1 LMPPRSHPDRDRRQ
15 EQVLAAQVRLL
26 YANRGT
32 SAAVTLVAAAALARF
47 EWNVAPRGIIIGW
60 CVYMIL
66 ATAARMTL
74 ALRYKRASPSGLDT
88 RWWGG
93 AFAIGAGLAGLGW
106 GAAGVLLYPEA
117 DLAHQMFLLFIVG
130 GMMLGGAYLLAPR
143 PAAFLAFLLPT
154 GIAPALRLLLE
165 GARRGDE
172 SHLAM
177 GVMACLFTGA
187 TLLTT
192 SRIHRMLTASLGVQ
206 FENRELV
213 DDLRAAKD
221 GVEALNEQLEARVEQ
236 RTAELQ
242 LYAEQLRA
250 EMEQRKEIEEELLRA
265 RKLESLGVLAG
276 GIAHDFNNF
285 LTVIQGN
292 VEMAKMQLDSG
303 HPVQT
308 ILSSVAN
315 ACTRAAFLSSQL
327 LTFAKG
333 GVPVRRPADIGQ
345 LVRDAVKLA
354 RAGAQ
359 TTFDVG
365 ISSDLRCA
373 EVDPGQIVQALHS
386 ILLNA
391 RQAMPEGGIVEVRA
405 GNAIVPD
412 HPETES
418 RVRIS
423 IRDYGSG
430 IPLDVLPRIFDPY
443 FSTRPGAS
451 GLGLATAY
459 AIVSKHGGTLSVESK
474 PGVGSEF
481 TIDLPAT
488 QASPAPKAP
497 AVSAPIQT
505 GTGRVLIMD
514 DEEALRELLHA
525 VLTKQG
531 YQVKAARDGAEAIA
545 LCEDA
550 AANGRPFAVALL
562 DLTVSSG
569 MGGLEAA
576 ARLKELDPNLKLIVS
591 SGYADNRV
599 MADFRKYGFDDVI
612 RKPWAIA
619 QVSEVF
625 RRLLEAGADRRRK

>member
-1 LMPPRSHPDRDRRQ
+1 MPPRIHADQDPRQ

-26 YANRGT
+26 YANRDIT
-32 SAAVTLVAAAALARF
+32 AAVTLVATAILGRLQWNIGSHAAIL
-47 EWNVAPRGIIIGW
+47 VW
-60 CVYMIL
+60 CLY
-66 ATAARMTL
+66 MTL
-74 ALRYKRASPSGLDT
+74 VTAGRIAQALRYKRASPSALET
-88 RWWGG
+88 QSWGS
-93 AFAIGAGLAGLGW
+93 AFAIGAGLSGLGW
-106 GAAGVLLYPEA
+106 GMASVLLYPEA
-117 DLAHQMFLLFIVG
+117 NLAHQMYLLFIVG

-143 PAAFLAFLLPT
+143 QAAFLAFLLPT
-154 GIAPALRLLLE
+154 GLAPALRLLVE
-165 GARRGDE
+165 GVQRGDE

-177 GVMACLFTGA
+177 GVMAVLFSGA

-192 SRIHRMLTASLGVQ
+192 SRIHRMITASLEVQ
-206 FENRELV
+206 FENRQLL

-221 GVEALNEQLEARVEQ
+221 RVEAMNEQLEARVQE
-236 RTAELQ
+236 RTAELS
-242 LYAEQLRA
+242 LATEQLGT
-250 EMEQRKEIEEELLRA
+250 EMDERREIEEELLRA

-292 VEMAKMQLDSG
+292 IEMAKMQLDSN
-303 HPVQT
+303 HPVHA
-308 ILSSVAN
+308 ILSSANN
-315 ACTRAAFLSSQL
+315 ACGRAAFLSSQL

-333 GVPVRRPADIGQ
+333 GVPVRRVADVGQ
-345 LVRDAVKLA
+345 LIRDAVKLA

-373 EVDPGQIVQALHS
+373 EVDPGQFVQALHS

-412 HPETES
+412 HPETEA
-418 RVRIS
+418 RLRIS

-443 FSTRPGAS
+443 FSTKPGAS

-459 AIVSKHGGTLSVESK
+459 AIISKHGGGLSVESK

-481 TIDLPAT
+481 LIDLPA
-488 QASPAPKAP
+488 SEGRPAPQKPP
-497 AVSAPIQT
+497 AAVRLGG
-505 GTGRVLIMD
+505 GTERVLIMD
-514 DEEALRELLHA
+514 DEEALRQLLHA

-531 YQVKAARDGAEAIA
+531 YQVQAARDGAEAIA
-545 LCEDA
+545 LCEEA
-550 AANGRPFAVALL
+550 MANSRPFAVALL
-562 DLTVSSG
+562 DLTVSGG

-625 RRLLEAGADRRRK
+625 RRLLEAGADRRTK

>member
-1 LMPPRSHPDRDRRQ
+1 MLPRSHAERGFRK
-15 EQVLAAQVRLL
+15 EQVPAQQVRLL
-26 YANRGT
+26 YANRDI
-32 SAAVTLVAAAALARF
+32 SAAVTLAAAAILGRL
-47 EWNVAPRGIIIGW
+47 EWNVAPRAVIIGW
-60 CVYMIL
+60 CAYLIL
-66 ATAARMTL
+66 VTTARVAL
-74 ALRYKRASPSGLDT
+74 GLRYERASPSGLQT
-88 RWWGG
+88 RWWGE
-93 AFAIGAGLAGLGW
+93 AFAVGAGLAGLGW
-106 GAAGVLLYPEA
+106 GAAGLLLYPEG
-117 DLAHQMFLLFIVG
+117 DLTHQVFLLFVVG

-143 PAAFLAFLLPT
+143 PAAFLAFLLPA
-154 GIAPALRLLLE
+154 GIAPALRLLAE
-165 GARRGDE
+165 GVQGGDE
-172 SHLAM
+172 YHLAM
-177 GVMACLFTGA
+177 GMMACLFTGA

-192 SRIHRMLTASLGVQ
+192 SRIHRMITESLRVQ
-206 FENRELV
+206 FENRDLV

-221 GVEALNEQLEARVEQ
+221 YVEALNQQLEARVQE

-242 LYAEQLRA
+242 FSTEQLRT

-285 LTVIQGN
+285 LTVVQVN
-292 VEMAKMQLDSG
+292 VELAKMCLDSG
-303 HPVQT
+303 HPAQES
-308 ILSSVAN
+308 LSSVN
-315 ACTRAAFLSSQL
+315 QACARAAFLSSQL

-333 GVPVRRPADIGQ
+333 GVPVRRPADVGQ
-345 LVRDAVKLA
+345 LVRDAVNLA

-359 TTFDVG
+359 TTFDAG

-373 EVDPGQIVQALHS
+373 EVDPGQIVQALHA

-405 GNAIVPD
+405 SNAVVPD
-412 HPETES
+412 HPESES

-430 IPLDVLPRIFDPY
+430 IPLDVMPRIFDPY
-443 FSTRPGAS
+443 FSTKPGAS

-459 AIVSKHGGTLSVESK
+459 AIISKHGGTLSVESK
-474 PGVGSEF
+474 PGAGSEF

-488 QASPAPKAP
+488 QASATPEAPGMDA
-497 AVSAPIQT
+497 SMQG

-514 DEEALRELLHA
+514 DEEGLRELLRA

-531 YQVKAARDGAEAIA
+531 YEVQAARDGAEAIA

-550 AANGRPFAVALL
+550 AANGRPFAIALL
-562 DLTVSSG
+562 DLTVSGG

-576 ARLKELDPNLKLIVS
+576 PRLKVVDPSLKLIVS

-599 MADFRKYGFDDVI
+599 MADFRNYGFDDVI

-619 QVSEVF
+619 QMSEVF
-625 RRLLEAGADRRRK
+625 RRLLQAGADRRRK

>member
-1 LMPPRSHPDRDRRQ
+1 MSPRIHANRNPRT
-15 EQVLAAQVRLL
+15 EQVLAEQVRLL
-26 YANRGT
+26 YSSRDT
-32 SAAVTLVAAAALARF
+32 SAAVTLVAAAALGRF
-47 EWNVAPRGIIIGW
+47 EWNVAPRLIILGW
-60 CVYMIL
+60 CAYMTL
-66 ATAARMTL
+66 VTAARVAL
-74 ALRYKRASPSGLDT
+74 ALRYKHASPSGLET
-88 RWWGG
+88 EWWGG

-106 GAAGVLLYPEA
+106 GVAGVLLYPER
-117 DLAHQMFLLFIVG
+117 DLAHQMFLLFILG

-154 GIAPALRLLLE
+154 GFTPALRLLVE
-165 GARRGDE
+165 GARHGDE

-192 SRIHRMLTASLGVQ
+192 SRIHRMITESLDVQ

-221 GVEALNEQLEARVEQ
+221 GVEALNEQLEARVQE

-242 LYAEQLRA
+242 FSTEQLRT

-285 LTVIQGN
+285 LTVVQGN
-292 VEMAKMQLDSG
+292 IEMAKMELDPG
-303 HPVQT
+303 HPAQET
-308 ILSSVAN
+308 LSSVKQ
-315 ACTRAAFLSSQL
+315 ACARAAFLSSQL

-359 TTFDVG
+359 TTFDIG
-365 ISSDLRCA
+365 ISSDLQCA

-405 GNAIVPD
+405 GNAIIPD
-412 HPETES
+412 HPETAS

-423 IRDYGSG
+423 IRDFGSG
-430 IPLDVLPRIFDPY
+430 IPIDILPRIFDPY
-443 FSTRPGAS
+443 FSTKPGAS

-459 AIVSKHGGTLSVESK
+459 AIISKHGGTLSVESK
-474 PGVGSEF
+474 PGIGSEF
-481 TIDLPAT
+481 IIDLPAT
-488 QASPAPKAP
+488 QARPAPKPQAAA
-497 AVSAPIQT
+497 AVLH
-505 GTGRVLIMD
+505 GRTGRVLIMD
-514 DEEALRELLHA
+514 DEEGLRELLHA

-531 YQVKAARDGAEAIA
+531 YEVQAARDGAEAIA

-550 AANGRPFAVALL
+550 TANGHPFAIALL
-562 DLTVSSG
+562 DLTVSGG

-576 ARLKELDPNLKLIVS
+576 ARLKELDPDLKLIVS

-612 RKPWAIA
+612 RKPWAVA
-619 QVSEVF
+619 QVSEVL
-625 RRLLEAGADRRRK
+625 RRLLEAGADRRTK